1 MRICS
6 KCDKKHYAKNLCEAH
21 YKEYREL
28 TIASGKTCSLKGC
41 KQTHYAHK
49 MCRKH
54 YKAEYKRNWRNS
66 VKDSPEYKLEK
77 NLRNRHNQALKKAK
91 KHTHAIKNL
100 GCTIDELKQ
109 YIESQFEPGMTW
121 ENRGL
126 GPGKWQ
132 IDHIIPFSEI
142 DIFDEKAQKIVCHY
156 KNLRPIW
163 FEDHKIK
170 SAKERWSSK

>member
-1 MRICS
+1 MKICS

-28 TIASGKTCSLKGC
+28 TIASGKICSLKGC

-91 KHTHAIKNL
+91 KNTHAIKNL

-109 YIESQFEPGMTW
+109 YIESQFEPYRDW
-121 ENRGL
+121 ETRG
-126 GPGKWQ
+126 Q
-132 IDHIIPFSEI
+132 
-142 DIFDEKAQKIVCHY
+142 
-156 KNLRPIW
+156 
-163 FEDHKIK
+163 
-170 SAKERWSSK
+170 